1 MSRKKHQVASLGFP
15 TLSLPDLDSFSDDE
29 KLLARVT
36 VGIVRGGGAMYGG
49 RFIEC
54 IVARL
59 LDAGFPLLGTSPW
72 DLLLGDGTRIE
83 VRSGATFFS
92 LKGVKD
98 VDLWVF
104 VYKGSSDALFS
115 VATATDVAAL
125 GARSISA
132 TRLASRFPPVGTC
145 DLAATVAAVRGGRR
159 GVVAPNS
166 RNVLF
171 GSGTS

>member
-1 MSRKKHQVASLGFP
+1 MSRKKHQVASDSLGFP
-15 TLSLPDLDSFSDDE
+15 TLSLPDFNSFSDDE

-59 LDAGFPLLGTSPW
+59 LDARFPLLGTSPW
-72 DLLLGDGTRIE
+72 DLLLVDGTRIE
-83 VRSGATFFS
+83 VRSGATCFS

-104 VYKGSSDALFS
+104 VHKGSPDALFS
-115 VATATDVAAL
+115 VATANDVVAL

-132 TRLASRFPPVGTC
+132 TRLGSRFQPVGAC
-145 DLAATVAAVRGGRR
+145 DLAATVGVVRGGAR
-159 GVVAPNS
+159 
-166 RNVLF
+166 
-171 GSGTS
+171 